1 MDRLIVLIRFCY
13 WLGAILD
20 GVVGVQLWANLL
32 AGQQY
37 DLDGQRLSALMLG
50 WAFLLIWADRKPIER
65 RGVLLL
71 TVFLFASGLFYSAF
85 AVITQGATCSE
96 VLPLSAAILVVGVIF
111 CIAYR
116 QGSRLAQQPHGT
128 E

>member
-1 MDRLIVLIRFCY
+1 MDRSVILIRFCY
-13 WLGAILD
+13 WLGAVLD
-20 GVVGVQLWANLL
+20 GVVGFQLWSQLL
-32 AGQQY
+32 ASRQF
-37 DLDGQRLSALMLG
+37 DLDDQRLAALMLG
-50 WAFLLIWADRKPIER
+50 WTLLLVWADRRPIER

-85 AVITQGATCSE
+85 ALLTQQATWSE
-96 VLPLSAAILVVGVIF
+96 VLPLSAAILVMAVVF

-116 QGSRLAQQPHGT
+116 LGSRLAQLRNGT